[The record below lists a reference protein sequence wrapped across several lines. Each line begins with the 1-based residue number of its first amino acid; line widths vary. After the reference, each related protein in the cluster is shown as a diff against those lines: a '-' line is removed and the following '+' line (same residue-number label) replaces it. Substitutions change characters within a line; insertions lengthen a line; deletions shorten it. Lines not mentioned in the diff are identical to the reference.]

1 MYKKLFIIT
10 LALCMSSCVSKKLY
24 TDLDARYRAAIE
36 ENEKLSKENQENKSS
51 SARYKGLLDAAN
63 AELENLRKT
72 FSEKEKAY
80 TSLKDQYNTLQAS
93 YIDALKNK
101 ENLLDAS
108 SRMSREYADNLRRQ
122 QGAIDSL
129 SAELTEREKDL
140 RSREAR
146 VAQLE
151 NMIGSVQAKLASLKN
166 ELMKALVGYEGKG
179 LTITQRNGKI
189 YISLENRLL
198 FPSGSWQVNSEGRRA
213 IDEISQV
220 LVSRPD
226 IKIMVEG
233 HTDDVPYKTG
243 AVIKDNWDLS
253 VMRATSIVRL
263 ITAHKGINPQNITA
277 AGRSQYEPLLP
288 NTNADNRSRNRRTEL
303 IITPDL
309 ASIERMLQDINID

>member
-1 MYKKLFIIT
+1 MYRTLIIIT
-10 LALCMSSCVSKKLY
+10 LALCVSSCVSKKVY
-24 TDLDARYRAAIE
+24 TDLQSRYTAALD
-36 ENEKLSKENQENKSS
+36 ENERLSRENQENKSS
-51 SARYKGLLDAAN
+51 SARYKNLLESAN
-63 AELENLRKT
+63 SQLADLRKQYD
-72 FSEKEKAY
+72 EKQQSY
-80 TSLKDQYNTLQAS
+80 LSLKNQFNALQSS
-93 YIDALKNK
+93 YLEALKNK
-101 ENLLDAS
+101 ENLMDAS

-122 QGAIDSL
+122 QSAIDSL

-151 NMIGSVQAKLASLKN
+151 NMIGGVQAKLASLKN

-288 NTNADNRSRNRRTEL
+288 NTNADNRSRNRRTEV

-309 ASIERMLQDINID
+309 ASIERMLQDIEIE